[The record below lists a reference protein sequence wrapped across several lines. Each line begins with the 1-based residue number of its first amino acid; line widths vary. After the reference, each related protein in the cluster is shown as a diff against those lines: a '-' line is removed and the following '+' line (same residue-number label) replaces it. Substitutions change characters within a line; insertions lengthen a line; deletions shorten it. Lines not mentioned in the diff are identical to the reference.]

1 MVEKGQRHQMIK
13 NIQLQDF
20 LHSQD
25 SQKQGFIS
33 ITLVPPNVSFPQIA
47 EPSGGAKFLLIQSH
61 L

>member
-1 MVEKGQRHQMIK
+1 MIK